1 MWCLLA
7 VGLAAC
13 GGSSS
18 NDSPRAPSITSQPAS
33 VTATA
38 GATASFSVTATGGNP
53 LAYQWQ
59 QNGAPI
65 SGATAAS
72 FTTPPL
78 TSSDNGALFTVVVSN
93 GGGTITST
101 AATLTVGAGIA
112 PSLVT
117 QPVAQSVVAPAAA
130 TFAVAATG
138 SDPLAYQW
146 TRNGVTIAGATAA
159 SYTTPATTIADD
171 NGALFAVT
179 ISNAAGTATSDN
191 AALTVTA
198 GATQPLIVTQPASQ
212 TVNAGQTASFSVVV
226 TGTAPLAYQWSK
238 NGTAIAGATAAS
250 YTTPATADADTGSI
264 FNVTITNAAGSVT
277 SADATLTITP
287 LGVAPSVTSQPAS
300 VSVNAGQAA
309 SFSVTAAGSATLT
322 YQWKRDG
329 IAING
334 ATSAAYTL
342 ASATA
347 ADNGAQFTVTVAN
360 GVGTVTSNA
369 ATLTVVGSASV
380 APTIS
385 AQPANTTVTEP
396 AAATFS
402 VTATGTAPLAY
413 QWRRN
418 GVAVAGAT
426 AASYSTPPTTVAA
439 DNGAT
444 FSVIVSNGTTPN
456 ATSTSATL
464 TVVAAAV
471 APSIATQPADA
482 AVNAGDT
489 ATFSVVANG
498 TAPLAYQ
505 WRKNGTNIVGATNAS
520 YTTPATAAGDNG
532 ARFSVVVSNGTAPNA
547 TSNDATLTV
556 NATWTGIRQDGA
568 PLPTPAS
575 QTANDAAKAVA
586 TDPQGNVIIG
596 GYTTGNFAPPTNAA
610 AKPFI
615 AKYSAGGTLMWARW
629 VLDSVNVFGVLESVN
644 GVAADAAGNIYVTGQ
659 TLTTLAG
666 EVAAGGTDVFVAK
679 FDPSG
684 NRLWAHQFG
693 SSSTDTPTGIAVDT
707 NGNAF
712 VVGTSSGQLPLQ
724 PPPGGTTN
732 YFIGKYDTNGNR
744 LWLSEDIFNAAHGV
758 PYNEAHGVAVDG
770 GGNAYLVG
778 FTSSQTGGSGAYVVK
793 FNGAGARQ
801 WETKFGGAAPNDGLP
816 VAPDG
821 VAVSAD
827 GSAVFVAGR
836 TYVDFDTA
844 GNPPVASFCCLTGDA
859 FVARFNS
866 AGTLQWV
873 HNLSSL
879 TLNGSTHYDDEAFAI
894 ATNAA
899 GSAVFITGYT
909 AGVMPGEQ
917 SKGAEDV
924 FVARYEADGTRTW
937 VRQLGSSLPA
947 TTGGAQNERAFGIA
961 LDLHGDLF
969 VAGVTHGTFGTPL
982 KNTDR
987 DDWFVFKMKPS
998 DGSLY

>member
-1 MWCLLA
+1 MNTSMIFGARLGRRFGDGTRAVCGGGAGGSAGAPRACVKAGIAPTPFFARQLAHWLLWCLLA

-13 GGSSS
+13 GGSNST
-18 NDSPRAPSITSQPAS
+18 DSPKAPSITSPPAS

-59 QNGAPI
+59 KNGAPI
-65 SGATAAS
+65 SGATAAN

-101 AATLTVGAGIA
+101 AATLTVGAAIA

-130 TFAVAATG
+130 TFTVAATG

-179 ISNAAGTATSDN
+179 ISNSAGTATSDN
-191 AALTVTA
+191 AALTVTP

-212 TVNAGQTASFSVVV
+212 TVNAGQTASFSVAA
-226 TGTAPLAYQWSK
+226 TGTAPLAYLWSK
-238 NGTAIAGATAAS
+238 NGAAITGATAAS

-264 FNVTITNAAGSVT
+264 FKVSITNAAGSVT
-277 SADATLTITP
+277 SADATLTVTP
-287 LGVAPSVTSQPAS
+287 LGVAPSITSQPAS

-309 SFSVTAAGSATLT
+309 SFNVTAAGSATLT

-334 ATSAAYTL
+334 ATSAAFTL
-342 ASATA
+342 AAATA

-360 GVGTVTSNA
+360 GVGTLTSNA
-369 ATLTVVGSASV
+369 ATLTVVGSGSV
-380 APTIS
+380 APTIT

-396 AAATFS
+396 AAAAFS
-402 VTATGTAPLAY
+402 VAATGTAPLAY

-418 GVAVAGAT
+418 GIAIAGAT
-426 AASYSTPPTTVAA
+426 AASYSTPPTAVSA

-444 FSVIVSNGTTPN
+444 FSVVVSNGTTPN
-456 ATSTSATL
+456 ATSANATL
-464 TVVAAAV
+464 TVVAQPV
-471 APSIATQPADA
+471 APRIATQPADT

-505 WRKNGTNIVGATNAS
+505 WRKNGSNIVGATNAS

-532 ARFSVVVSNGTAPNA
+532 AKFSVVVSNGTAPNA
-547 TSNDATLTV
+547 TSSDATLTV

-568 PLPTPAS
+568 PLPTLAS
-575 QTANDAAKAVA
+575 QTANDAAKATA

-596 GYTTGNFAPPTNAA
+596 GYTTGNFGSPPTSAG

-615 AKYSAGGTLMWARW
+615 AKYSAVGTLTWARL
-629 VLDSVNVFGVLESVN
+629 VLDAANGNGVLESVN
-644 GVAADAAGNIYVTGQ
+644 GVAVDAAGNIYVIGE

-666 EVAAGGTDVFVAK
+666 EVAAGDTDVFIAK
-679 FDPSG
+679 FDTNG
-684 NRLWAHQFG
+684 NRLWAHQLGSAYRDFG
-693 SSSTDTPTGIAVDT
+693 TAIAVDAS
-707 NGNAF
+707 GNAL
-712 VVGTSSGQLPLQ
+712 VAGTSYGQLPLQ
-724 PPPGGTTN
+724 PPQAGTSH

-744 LWLSEDIFNAAHGV
+744 VWLVEDDFNVAHSG
-758 PYNEAHGVAVDG
+758 PYNEAHGVAVDAN
-770 GGNAYLVG
+770 GNAYLV
-778 FTSSQTGGSGAYVVK
+778 SC
-793 FNGAGARQ
+793 
-801 WETKFGGAAPNDGLP
+801 P
-816 VAPDG
+816 
-821 VAVSAD
+821 AD
-827 GSAVFVAGR
+827 
-836 TYVDFDTA
+836 T
-844 GNPPVASFCCLTGDA
+844 
-859 FVARFNS
+859 
-866 AGTLQWV
+866 
-873 HNLSSL
+873 
-879 TLNGSTHYDDEAFAI
+879 
-894 ATNAA
+894 
-899 GSAVFITGYT
+899 
-909 AGVMPGEQ
+909 
-917 SKGAEDV
+917 
-924 FVARYEADGTRTW
+924 
-937 VRQLGSSLPA
+937 
-947 TTGGAQNERAFGIA
+947 
-961 LDLHGDLF
+961 
-969 VAGVTHGTFGTPL
+969 
-982 KNTDR
+982 
-987 DDWFVFKMKPS
+987 
-998 DGSLY
+998 